1 MVCFVNS
8 YDGVIGMSSR
18 GLTEQ
23 QERFCNAY
31 VINGGNCSAAA
42 VAAGYSHKSRA
53 AASRQV
59 LRLVH
64 VQSRIKELTLES
76 MVHMTPKLL
85 KHMSKLAT
93 NAKSEQVR
101 FAAMKDLLDRT
112 GTRVYEDVT
121 TQTKDISLD
130 DLLQRAQTLTQE
142 LAQSDKEEDSPLH

>member
-1 MVCFVNS
+1 
-8 YDGVIGMSSR
+8 MSSR
-18 GLTEQ
+18 GLTDQ

-31 VINGGNCSAAA
+31 VVNGGNGSAAA

-53 AASRQV
+53 AAAKQV
-59 LRLVH
+59 LKLVH

-85 KHMSKLAT
+85 KHMAKLAT
-93 NAKSEQVR
+93 QAKSEQVR

-112 GTRVYEDVT
+112 GTRVHEDVT

-130 DLLQRAQTLTQE
+130 DLLQRAQTLTKE

>member
-1 MVCFVNS
+1 
-8 YDGVIGMSSR
+8 MSGR

-31 VINGGNCSAAA
+31 VVNGGNGSAAA

-59 LRLVH
+59 LKLVH

-85 KHMSKLAT
+85 KHMAKLAT
-93 NAKSEQVR
+93 HGKSEQVR

-112 GTRVYEDVT
+112 GTRLHEDVA
-121 TQTKDISLD
+121 TQGKDVSLD
-130 DLLQRAQTLTQE
+130 DLIQRAQTLAKE
-142 LAQSDKEEDSPLH
+142 LSVGDDDDDVHDSVH

>member
-1 MVCFVNS
+1 
-8 YDGVIGMSSR
+8 MSSR

-31 VINGGNCSAAA
+31 VVNGGNGSAAA

-53 AASRQV
+53 AASKQV
-59 LRLVH
+59 LKLIH

-85 KHMSKLAT
+85 KHMAKLAT
-93 NAKSEQVR
+93 QAKSEQVR

-112 GTRVYEDVT
+112 GTRVQEDVA
-121 TQTKDISLD
+121 TQGKDVSLD
-130 DLLQRAQTLTQE
+130 ELVQRAQALTKE
-142 LAQSDKEEDSPLH
+142 LSVGGGDDDEPDSIH

>member
-1 MVCFVNS
+1 VVCFVNN
-8 YDGVIGMSSR
+8 YGGVIGMSSR

-31 VINGGNCSAAA
+31 VINGGNGSAAA

-59 LRLVH
+59 LKLVH

-85 KHMSKLAT
+85 KHMAKLAT

-130 DLLQRAQTLTQE
+130 DLLQRAQTLTKE

>member
-1 MVCFVNS
+1 
-8 YDGVIGMSSR
+8 MSSR

-31 VINGGNCSAAA
+31 VVNGGNGSAAA

-53 AASRQV
+53 AAAKQV
-59 LRLVH
+59 LKLVH

-85 KHMSKLAT
+85 KHMAKLAT
-93 NAKSEQVR
+93 QAKSEQVR

-112 GTRVYEDVT
+112 GTRVREEPTTHARDV
-121 TQTKDISLD
+121 SLD
-130 DLLQRAQTLTQE
+130 DLIQRAQDLTKE
-142 LAQSDKEEDSPLH
+142 LSSTHMDEDDGDSIH